1 MNQKCKMNVL
11 RYLLMLSLLSC
22 VGAVCLA
29 QSEAKKAPEEREARS
44 MIGTSIAAH
53 LCKRGQD
60 DNDDKV
66 CICKG
71 LEGYS
76 LSVKGDEKK
85 PQISLLSPDGKR
97 DQIRYWDTS
106 DPRLRGIRSDVLWL
120 IVREPTPTIALI
132 FTLDIEPKGEDA
144 KWGTYSIIARAS
156 PGPVCVVGSV
166 SESPRT
172 GGQSVAIAI
181 TPDTRPC
188 LGVEDLQKWA
198 KDNSFKQAGQL
209 DR

>member
-1 MNQKCKMNVL
+1 
-11 RYLLMLSLLSC
+11 
-22 VGAVCLA
+22 
-29 QSEAKKAPEEREARS
+29 

-60 DNDDKV
+60 DNDDEV

-76 LSVKGDEKK
+76 LSIKGDEKK

-97 DQIRYWDTS
+97 DEIRYWDTT
-106 DPRLRGIRSDVLWL
+106 DLRLRGVRSDVLWL
-120 IVREPTPTIALI
+120 IVRDPKPTIGLI
-132 FTLDIEPKGEDA
+132 FTLEIEPKGEDA

-172 GGQSVAIAI
+172 GGQSVAIAM

-188 LGVEDLQKWA
+188 LGLEELQKPA
-198 KDNSFKQAGQL
+198 KDNSSKQVGQQ